1 MRGRREWQ
9 RKEQAKKRQHRLKQ
23 REWGQMG
30 GRKRKKGEGKQES
43 RKKSGRQK
51 SKGLVSIMRVYL

>member
-9 RKEQAKKRQHRLKQ
+9 RKEQAKKRQHRIKQ

-30 GRKRKKGEGKQES
+30 GRKRKRESKMAGKRAEDKRAKG
-43 RKKSGRQK
+43 
-51 SKGLVSIMRVYL
+51 